1 MLRTILVAK
10 LHRATVTKCDLN
22 YIGSISIDREI
33 LDRSGILENERVEI
47 FDIDNGNRF
56 ATYVMVAPQGS
67 KEIGINGA
75 AARLVHTG
83 DRLIVLS
90 YGHMEEEEARTHQAK
105 IVLLNE
111 KNEIISVTQG

>member
-90 YGHMEEEEARTHQAK
+90 YGHMEEEEARTHHAK